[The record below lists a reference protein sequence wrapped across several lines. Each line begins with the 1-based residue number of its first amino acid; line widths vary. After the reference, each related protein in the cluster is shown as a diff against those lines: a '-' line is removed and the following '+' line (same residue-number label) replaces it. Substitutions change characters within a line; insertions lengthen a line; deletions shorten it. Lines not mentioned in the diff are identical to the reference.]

1 MSGNGGR
8 PPVLAPALEGSK
20 PIIPQTAQLPLSHRP
35 NTYGG
40 GRMAYYPASLP
51 PLGGRY
57 MVPPDRFSVP
67 SLLSRPRP
75 RYTGP
80 PNLMPYWG
88 GYSVGPNYYPG
99 LKGFVSGLDVRILI
113 YNTE

>member
-1 MSGNGGR
+1 MPGNDLR

-35 NTYGG
+35 YDQG
-40 GRMAYYPASLP
+40 GRMAYYPNALP
-51 PLGGRY
+51 PIGGPRY

-75 RYTGP
+75 RYSGP
-80 PNLMPYWG
+80 GSLMPYWG
-88 GYSVGPNYYPG
+88 GYSVGPHYYPG
-99 LKGFVSGLDVRILI
+99 WNRLKFQMFFSDVELSVM
-113 YNTE
+113 